1 MLYYP
6 QLSTGVVS
14 QFPVSRH
21 ATTRTVSNQLLSGDS
36 IRMSDPGAAVIRWQL
51 TYSGLSDNEWS
62 SLEQLFEATEGQL
75 GSFTFLDPTDNLLL
89 WSEDWTKPEWTADP
103 MLQISS
109 GIADALGG
117 NSAMRITNTSQT
129 TQQIVQ
135 NIGGASWFQYC
146 YSMYLRCDTP
156 STVQILLSA
165 TGQESVSAV
174 SVGSSWTRAV
184 KADRLSLKQ
193 DGISFGLQLP
203 AGVSVTA
210 FGAQAEPQP
219 APGYYKKT
227 SDLAGVYSNTRF
239 DVDSLTL
246 TTVAPNQNSCV
257 VKLVSRR
264 V

>member
-14 QFPVSRH
+14 QFPVKRR
-21 ATTRTVSNQLLSGDS
+21 ATIRTVSNQLLSGDS
-36 IRMSDPGAAVIRWQL
+36 IRLSDPGATMTRWQL
-51 TYSGLSDNEWS
+51 TYAGLTDDEWS

-75 GSFTFLDPTDNLLL
+75 GSFIFLDPTDNLLL
-89 WSEDWTKPEWTADP
+89 WSEDWTKPAWTADP
-103 MLQISS
+103 MLQISA

-117 NSAMRITNTSQT
+117 NSAMRITNMSQT

-146 YSMYLRCDTP
+146 CSIYLRCDTP
-156 STVQILLSA
+156 STVQILMSA
-165 TGQESVSAV
+165 TGQESVSEFPVA
-174 SVGSSWTRAV
+174 SSWTRAV

-203 AGVSVTA
+203 AGGSVLA

-219 APGYYKKT
+219 APGCYKKT
-227 SDLAGVYSNTRF
+227 TDRAGVYANTRF
-239 DVDSLTL
+239 DTDSLSMDTE
-246 TTVAPNQNSCV
+246 APNQNSCV
-257 VKLVSRR
+257 VSLVSSL